1 MSNVRRRMSRL
12 RLPLLSFALATTS
25 GFAGSSLASGAGQ
38 VVSQM
43 ADVPPETKIKMLRV
57 IFEDVFGTPEEIRT
71 QFVAACNA
79 REKATTSTKA
89 KVTQVASSP
98 APKASEASK
107 SLSKEATLTA
117 FCAPPVRRSIESALT
132 PKAAG
137 SASYASAPNP
147 SIERTSPGKPGA
159 ASHVKR

>member
-1 MSNVRRRMSRL
+1 MSPTY
-12 RLPLLSFALATTS
+12 LPLLFLALAIAL
-25 GFAGSSLASGAGQ
+25 GFPSSASASGAGQ

-79 REKATTSTKA
+79 RNKAATPSTEKA
-89 KVTQVASSP
+89 QQIASSP
-98 APKASEASK
+98 APKASDGSK
-107 SLSKEATLTA
+107 SLSKEATLIA
-117 FCAPPVRRSIESALT
+117 FCAPPVRRSIESALA
-132 PKAAG
+132 PKAA
-137 SASYASAPNP
+137 ASTPSASAPNP